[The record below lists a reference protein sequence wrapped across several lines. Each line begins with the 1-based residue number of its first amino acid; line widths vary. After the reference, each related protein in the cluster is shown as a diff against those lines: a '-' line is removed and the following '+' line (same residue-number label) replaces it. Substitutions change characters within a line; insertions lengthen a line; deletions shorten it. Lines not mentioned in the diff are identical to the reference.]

1 MSAQVVA
8 TLRANR
14 DLATPDQVKAW
25 DQAIAQFPVD
35 PSFLRELHLVFTD
48 ATQNYEVMFGLL
60 HVLEDYD
67 MDVQL
72 AAYVSALPDMLAEA
86 REWAFRLTWRILN
99 DAPSREAYKAVLKA
113 AEPAAAAVARAILEE
128 VARDEKPP
136 LQTSAQEVLAAL

>member
-1 MSAQVVA
+1 VSAQVVA

-48 ATQNYEVMFGLL
+48 ATQNEEVMFGLV

-72 AAYVSALPDMLAEA
+72 AAFVSALPEMLKGA
-86 REWAFRLTWRILN
+86 REWVLTLTWRILN
-99 DAPSREAYKAVLKA
+99 DARSRETYKAVLKA
-113 AEPAAAAVARAILEE
+113 ADPAGRDAARAILEE
-128 VARDEKPP
+128 VAREEKPP

>member
-8 TLRANR
+8 ALRANR
-14 DLATPDQVKAW
+14 ELATPEQVKAW

-48 ATQNYEVMFGLL
+48 ATKNEEVMFGLV

-72 AAYVSALPDMLAEA
+72 AAFVSALPEMLKDA
-86 REWAFRLTWRILN
+86 REWVLTLTWRILN
-99 DAPSREAYKAVLKA
+99 DAKSREAYKAVLKA
-113 AEPAAAAVARAILEE
+113 ADPGARDAARGILEE

-136 LQTSAQEVLAAL
+136 LQTGAQEVLAAL